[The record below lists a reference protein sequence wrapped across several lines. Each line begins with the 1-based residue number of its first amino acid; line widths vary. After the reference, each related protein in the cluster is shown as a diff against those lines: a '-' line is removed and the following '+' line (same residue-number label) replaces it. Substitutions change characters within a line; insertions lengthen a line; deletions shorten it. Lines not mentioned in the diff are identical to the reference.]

1 MWSQKKSLTKQ
12 SFKSVTKSMCSGPK
26 NKKKPRSKENIN
38 IYQRSKKLQS

>member
-1 MWSQKKSLTKQ
+1 MWSQKITKQ

-26 NKKKPRSKENIN
+26 NKKKKPRSKENIN